1 MLYIW
6 VKPNPIELQT
16 IISTYSFLLGIVP
29 VVFYVFFQK
38 KINDKKLRVIVYL
51 LLIGFT
57 IDVFNA
63 RLNAER
69 QPNFLSYNLFVL
81 IETVLL
87 YYFFSSILSLRFSK
101 VTVYFFTAC
110 FMVVW
115 TLFFRKFSTSNY
127 VDAAVTFENI
137 TIIILSIIYFYE
149 QINSPEPTI
158 IYNQPR
164 FWVVAAYLIY
174 SAGTFFMFIYLDA
187 LKDAD
192 KEKSYEWNNAVSILK
207 YLLITIAMFMKT
219 DPPARKHFQ
228 LT

>member
-1 MLYIW
+1 MI
-6 VKPNPIELQT
+6 
-16 IISTYSFLLGIVP
+16 
-29 VVFYVFFQK
+29 
-38 KINDKKLRVIVYL
+38 
-51 LLIGFT
+51 LLIVGFS
-57 IDVFNA
+57 IDVFTT
-63 RLNAER
+63 RLNAQGR
-69 QPNFLSYNLFVL
+69 PNFLPYNLFVL
-81 IETVLL
+81 VETLFL
-87 YYFFSSILSLRFSK
+87 YYFFFSILILRLSK
-101 VTVYFFTAC
+101 LTVYLFTAC

-115 TLFFRKFSTSNY
+115 TLFFRKFSNSNY

-149 QINSPEPTI
+149 QINNPEPSV

-174 SAGTFFMFIYLDA
+174 SAGTFFLFIYVDA
-187 LKDAD
+187 LRDAD
-192 KEKSYEWNNAVSILK
+192 KEKSYEWNDAVSILK